1 VAGGPRVLTG
11 ARRRGIPGGRRSPIR
26 ARRWTRSRPP
36 RSPRPPFHD
45 DGPPWVAEIS
55 PRALTGPVNTSRW
68 RERWT
73 YLHEHFGGRPAALL
87 ERAAGSEDAF
97 DAAVSALV
105 MDRHRDALSAVRAT
119 TDLAE
124 AIEGRIWR
132 PPA

>member
-1 VAGGPRVLTG
+1 VDVP
-11 ARRRGIPGGRRSPIR
+11 AR
-26 ARRWTRSRPP
+26 
-36 RSPRPPFHD
+36 
-45 DGPPWVAEIS
+45 
-55 PRALTGPVNTSRW
+55 
-68 RERWT
+68 
-73 YLHEHFGGRPAALL
+73 HFGGRPAALL

-105 MDRHRDALSAVRAT
+105 MDRHRDALSALRAT